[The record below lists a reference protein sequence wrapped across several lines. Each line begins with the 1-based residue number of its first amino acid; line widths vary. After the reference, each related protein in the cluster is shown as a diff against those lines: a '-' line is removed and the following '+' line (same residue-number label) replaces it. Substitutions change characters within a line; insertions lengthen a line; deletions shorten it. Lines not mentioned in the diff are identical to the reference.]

1 MMSPPRT
8 TFPLIA
14 GTKIE
19 LTVGGAG
26 PPLLYL
32 HSAGG
37 ETQWM
42 PFHAALAR
50 QFTVYL
56 PAHPGFA
63 DSKGLDQI
71 RDITDLAWH
80 YVDFLAEQRLGPVPI
95 VGFSLGGWIALEL
108 AILRPQLVSHLVLV
122 CPAGVRVPDAP
133 MGELF
138 IDDLDK
144 LRALLFY
151 DPHHPSVPLAMP
163 QSLDD
168 PRILH
173 WLRAREATARVGW
186 NPYLH
191 NPRLPRHLRRIACP
205 TLILWGR
212 HDRLLPPRIGEF
224 LAAQI
229 PGAQLAIVEECGH
242 MLPFEQTERFV
253 TQTAQF
259 LTTTPGRA

>member
-1 MMSPPRT
+1 MPSPQT
-8 TFPLIA
+8 TFPLIH
-14 GTKIE
+14 GTKIQ
-19 LTVGGAG
+19 LTVGGSG

-37 ETQWM
+37 ETEWM

-50 QFTVYL
+50 QFTIYV

-63 DSKGLDQI
+63 DSKGLEQI
-71 RDITDLAWH
+71 RDVADLAWH
-80 YVDFLAEQRLGPVPI
+80 YVDFLAEQRLGPLPI

-122 CPAGVRVPDAP
+122 CPAGVRVPGVP

-138 IDDLDK
+138 IDDLAK
-144 LRALLFY
+144 LRALLFH
-151 DPHHPSVPLAMP
+151 DPNHPSVALAMP
-163 QSLDD
+163 RSLED

-212 HDRLLPPRIGEF
+212 HDRLLPSQIGEY
-224 LAAQI
+224 LAEEI
-229 PGAQLAIVEECGH
+229 PGAQLEVFEACGH
-242 MLPFEQTERFV
+242 MLPFEQTDRFV
-253 TQTAQF
+253 TRTVQF